1 MIKLMVS
8 VYDKVAKEHGEIV
21 LVNNKEVAERFFRQ
35 QVLNKVQNPDDYELY
50 IHGFYD
56 TENGTISP
64 FDCDDILIKPILHPL
79 GD

>member
-21 LVNNKEVAERFFRQ
+21 MVNNKDVAERFFKQ

-50 IHGFYD
+50 QHGYFN
-56 TENGTISP
+56 TETGVV
-64 FDCDDILIKPILHPL
+64 CDLKEDICLKPTFQEL
-79 GD
+79 GE